1 MFYSQ
6 SSHFDENSSPGTL
19 SNRSSANETRV
30 SSEESAFDSKTS
42 PRGVRESRAETSDNG
57 CSVSE
62 SKVSREEITLTERTT
77 EAGTN
82 DSLTE
87 ESSDQTSVT
96 ETGDCRR
103 DAAIQTSETE
113 VRGSATDQ
121 PVNRTSVTGTEDIQT
136 EKLANKTFDVKTE
149 GYHPTEFERNEENGE
164 DSVERECSGDLDAI
178 KYEEYE
184 EAMTNDLREMEEFL
198 NQLARM
204 RNHGVIGVGET
215 REPESRETK
224 LENSSS
230 DENLVETTGVND
242 AISENTEEQNEDIKQ
257 DINTM
262 EVLLKQMIQMRSMS
276 MKPTDATHTEEEQKS
291 SEIADNDHEQ
301 VKQPLVENQSS
312 QDVHI
317 SQETQQSHDKQTSPQ
332 NDLSEAA
339 ARQMQD
345 LDCVMAT
352 MSKKEMLRNR
362 WHSEPASKMPSLK
375 DISRC
380 ASLDATGTRNDAC
393 NQSHES
399 SCRSSHRESTDSNND
414 SYRNSSIETLHSGA
428 VGSSSRT
435 PSSDVFPGLSFV
447 RHLTPSN
454 RVILQNILKVMN
466 IMATNPDQNLYLV
479 TSRLPRLPSKP
490 SYITHVFEISTK
502 NKRRRKTSA
511 SSSNPSKI
519 SCPSYILP
527 AAADTCSCPSNL
539 LPLSSDKCGQEDED
553 VWLEDCF
560 PKSEAQC
567 ANNNCQHGRRTRT
580 TSLPA
585 ELSTC
590 LQNSFEQMQ
599 TPCPY
604 VQPTTNDVSSALS
617 SKKLSLR
624 DDYRVVAS
632 ESRDAYTDN
641 WDELKKVNFADIPP
655 NSNSTGESARDSIDS
670 QTTSDT
676 KHNSLSKED
685 SAEGGDKIEQ
695 SQQSQAVFKTMQ
707 FPLSMFKP
715 PMSHQVTASVSNDD
729 NVKLTQKTHDEQE
742 AVGTYQNRCQYITGS
757 ITHVVTRARNT
768 VGSTEKWTT
777 RVHNRNLFSAIK
789 SCGTRCRCC
798 GTFHSSVDAAKC
810 NCHVVKEISSEDGA
824 EFVSYSSSGADEIEL
839 TTSGKRDYGQELE
852 ANDYARVKETQSGAS
867 DSSDYG
873 FCHPETGCSI
883 GKKSVVICN
892 KRGRKCK
899 TSGTR

>member
-6 SSHFDENSSPGTL
+6 SSQFDEDSSPGTL

-42 PRGVRESRAETSDNG
+42 ARGVRESRAETSDNG

-62 SKVSREEITLTERTT
+62 SNVSKEEITLNERTT

-87 ESSDQTSVT
+87 ESNDQTSVT

-113 VRGSATDQ
+113 TRGSATDQ
-121 PVNRTSVTGTEDIQT
+121 PVNRTSVTGTEHILT
-136 EKLANKTFDVKTE
+136 ERLANKTFDAKIE
-149 GYHPTEFERNEENGE
+149 GYQDTEFERNEDNRE
-164 DSVERECSGDLDAI
+164 DNVERERSGDLNAI
-178 KYEEYE
+178 KYKEDEE
-184 EAMTNDLREMEEFL
+184 EAMINDLREMEELL

-204 RNHGVIGVGET
+204 RNHGVIDVGET
-215 REPESRETK
+215 REPESRETE

-230 DENLVETTGVND
+230 DENLVETTGGND
-242 AISENTEEQNEDIKQ
+242 AISENNEEQNEDIKE

-262 EVLLKQMIQMRSMS
+262 EALLKQMIQMRSMS
-276 MKPTDATHTEEEQKS
+276 MKPTDATHTAEEQKS
-291 SEIADNDHEQ
+291 WEIADNDHEQ
-301 VKQPLVENQSS
+301 VKRPLVDFHQSS
-312 QDVHI
+312 QDMHI
-317 SQETQQSHDKQTSPQ
+317 SQETQQSHDKQTSPR
-332 NDLSEAA
+332 NGLSEAA
-339 ARQMQD
+339 AARHMQD
-345 LDCVMAT
+345 LDSVTAT
-352 MSKKEMLRNR
+352 MSKNRNR
-362 WHSEPASKMPSLK
+362 WHSEPASKITSLK

-393 NQSHES
+393 NQCNES
-399 SCRSSHRESTDSNND
+399 SCPSSHSKSTDSNND
-414 SYRNSSIETLHSGA
+414 SDRNSSIETLHSGA

-466 IMATNPDQNLYLV
+466 IMAINPDQNLYLV

-502 NKRRRKTSA
+502 NKRRRKTSS

-519 SCPSYILP
+519 SCPSYVLP

-539 LPLSSDKCGQEDED
+539 LPLPFDKCGQEDED
-553 VWLEDCF
+553 VWLEDCCA
-560 PKSEAQC
+560 KSEAQC

-580 TSLPA
+580 TSLPT
-585 ELSTC
+585 EISTC

-604 VQPTTNDVSSALS
+604 VQPTSSDVSSALS
-617 SKKLSLR
+617 SKKLGLR
-624 DDYRVVAS
+624 DDHRPTTTAS
-632 ESRDAYTDN
+632 ESREAYTYH
-641 WDELKKVNFADIPP
+641 WDEVKKVNFADIPP
-655 NSNSTGESARDSIDS
+655 NSNSTEESAREAIDS

-685 SAEGGDKIEQ
+685 SAEGGDKID
-695 SQQSQAVFKTMQ
+695 QSQAVFKTMQ

-715 PMSHQVTASVSNDD
+715 PMSNQVTASVSNDD
-729 NVKLTQKTHDEQE
+729 NVKTHNEQA
-742 AVGTYQNRCQYITGS
+742 AVGPYQNRCRYITGS

-789 SCGTRCRCC
+789 SCGTRCRFC
-798 GTFHSSVDAAKC
+798 GTFHSSVDAAKR
-810 NCHVVKEISSEDGA
+810 NCHVVNDISSEDSA
-824 EFVSYSSSGADEIEL
+824 EFVSSSSSGVDEIEL

-852 ANDYARVKETQSGAS
+852 AKDYSRVKENQSGAS

-873 FCHPETGCSI
+873 FCHPKTDCRKDI
-883 GKKSVVICN
+883 GKKFVVICN
-892 KRGRKCK
+892 KRVRTSK
-899 TSGTR
+899 TPDTR